1 MKNPIL
7 YFRLLKAFTNG
18 YISRNSNDSY
28 ITLETYQRLVDKY
41 HYDDDEITPPLL
53 RYLIKHEIPNMKK
66 TFLGE
71 DCIYHSIYPI
81 AKDGEIDYGHTIDIT
96 RRRLLEAAKKYYEE
110 GYLSK
115 KELDK
120 LDYLQRACS
129 YETFLKLHQ
138 NEEYI
143 YTNPFRKNHSIKII
157 EMIKFLELPQ
167 EELEQVLEENPLN
180 LSKREFVHLIKTFF
194 QKEQT
199 TEKYF
204 FPEEMLEKINYLTEK
219 VDTAALECHLDDR
232 PFYYPYIQVNEELW
246 DDILSKIPEDFNN
259 LEKAYYIYYQLC
271 KTFTYNEDYFVLG
284 ETKKETGI
292 SIDRKIYNL
301 KKLNK
306 KNNQV
311 VCYEILAIFEKFM
324 NHLNIPYD
332 MTNTLGGSGHSIS
345 YESHKRMSL
354 IIDEFLLE
362 ADATRGVISGDMP
375 LAKENRSLE
384 GFICLNYNEE
394 TQEKFNASL
403 KKVHDY
409 IKETEKQETSF
420 FDIVDSYQSLIEED
434 QSFEITV
441 ADKLSILVNSI
452 SQTEL
457 SETDRLV
464 YISELTKILFP
475 DGICQNYFV
484 LEYLDGERLP
494 VVTTIF
500 EYKKSPTSPSKDSQY
515 FAYSTKKG
523 LEFKSHEEIQ
533 ESFEKEKYEYMLRY
547 RKELPDIKVE
557 EKSGGHYAR

>member
-1 MKNPIL
+1 
-7 YFRLLKAFTNG
+7 
-18 YISRNSNDSY
+18 
-28 ITLETYQRLVDKY
+28 
-41 HYDDDEITPPLL
+41 
-53 RYLIKHEIPNMKK
+53 
-66 TFLGE
+66 
-71 DCIYHSIYPI
+71 
-81 AKDGEIDYGHTIDIT
+81 
-96 RRRLLEAAKKYYEE
+96 
-110 GYLSK
+110 
-115 KELDK
+115 
-120 LDYLQRACS
+120 
-129 YETFLKLHQ
+129 
-138 NEEYI
+138 
-143 YTNPFRKNHSIKII
+143 
-157 EMIKFLELPQ
+157 
-167 EELEQVLEENPLN
+167 
-180 LSKREFVHLIKTFF
+180 
-194 QKEQT
+194 
-199 TEKYF
+199 
-204 FPEEMLEKINYLTEK
+204 
-219 VDTAALECHLDDR
+219 
-232 PFYYPYIQVNEELW
+232 
-246 DDILSKIPEDFNN
+246 
-259 LEKAYYIYYQLC
+259 
-271 KTFTYNEDYFVLG
+271 
-284 ETKKETGI
+284 
-292 SIDRKIYNL
+292 
-301 KKLNK
+301 
-306 KNNQV
+306 
-311 VCYEILAIFEKFM
+311 M

-354 IIDEFLLE
+354 IIDEFILE
-362 ADATRGVISGDMP
+362 SDATRGVISGDMP

-484 LEYLDGERLP
+484 LEHLEGERLP
-494 VVTTIF
+494 IVTTIF

-515 FAYSTKKG
+515 FVYSTKKG